1 MLGCDNKEFVLPT
14 DIRADPIFFGRRAE
28 AKNRPMAIL
37 GATDEISK
45 VFRRRNAF
53 DLEIF

>member
-1 MLGCDNKEFVLPT
+1 MPGCDNKEFVLPT

-53 DLEIF
+53 DLEIS